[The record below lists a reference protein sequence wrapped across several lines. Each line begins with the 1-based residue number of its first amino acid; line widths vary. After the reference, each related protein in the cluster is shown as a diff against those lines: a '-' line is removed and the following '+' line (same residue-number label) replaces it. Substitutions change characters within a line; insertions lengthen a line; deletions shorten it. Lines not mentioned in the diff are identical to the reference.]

1 VVEGKARD
9 DGDAHQALGAMFAE
23 AAARSRRVR
32 NVKFAFG
39 SVKRKILDLDT
50 HTSAASMSTK
60 RARADSAGAP
70 KRASGRSPTMLKELA
85 AAITCDGNP
94 QSLSTL
100 LAPILRACEAF
111 DAEGNADGT
120 VLCVC
125 EAYFV
130 VRSIALQSVAMVSAA
145 ISGAAP
151 SKLVAKALK

>member
-1 VVEGKARD
+1 
-9 DGDAHQALGAMFAE
+9 M
-23 AAARSRRVR
+23 
-32 NVKFAFG
+32 NVKLVFG
-39 SVKRKILDLDT
+39 VLKRKILDLDRYK
-50 HTSAASMSTK
+50 SATSMSIK
-60 RARADSAGAP
+60 RARADSAGVP

>member
-1 VVEGKARD
+1 MMPVAQAPQPQRARRRMKYKTRF
-9 DGDAHQALGAMFAE
+9 GIPQAKDIG
-23 AAARSRRVR
+23 SRY
-32 NVKFAFG
+32 K
-39 SVKRKILDLDT
+39 
-50 HTSAASMSTK
+50 SATFMSTK

-94 QSLSTL
+94 PSLSLL

-130 VRSIALQSVAMVSAA
+130 VRSIALQSVAMVSSA